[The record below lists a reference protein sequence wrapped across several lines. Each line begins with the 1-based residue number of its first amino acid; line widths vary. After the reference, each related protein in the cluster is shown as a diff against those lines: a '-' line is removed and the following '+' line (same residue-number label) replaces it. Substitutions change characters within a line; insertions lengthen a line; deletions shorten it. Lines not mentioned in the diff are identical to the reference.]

1 MVGLVVK
8 MKKGGDMFSR
18 CFLSCF
24 LAFICL
30 LVSVRNSEANIDIVV
45 SIKPVHSLVAAVMDG
60 IAKPH
65 LLIDGF
71 GTPHSYALKPSDAKR
86 FQRADLIFWIGPSI
100 ESFLTKPLAALPKKA
115 DVVTLMETRG
125 LKKIMLRT
133 GGAFDDHEHKDRNGK
148 RANTNKQ
155 ETIRHTGHVHEKYDE
170 HLINDGFDPHIW
182 LDPINAKVLVHH
194 ITEWLVISDSQNA
207 VTYLSNSKLLL
218 SELDSLIEQVGAQ
231 LTNVKHENYIVFHDA
246 YQHFEARF
254 DIPAAGAITISP
266 NQPPGANRLREIQ
279 RKIHNTASICVFA
292 EPQFEPTMVTSLSEL
307 LNVRTGIIDP
317 IGASIN
323 RGPGLYSKLLL
334 NMAGSIKD
342 CLSTT
347 I

>member
-1 MVGLVVK
+1 
-8 MKKGGDMFSR
+8 MFSR

-45 SIKPVHSLVAAVMDG
+45 SIKPVHSLVAAVMNG

-65 LLIDGF
+65 LLI
-71 GTPHSYALKPSDAKR
+71 
-86 FQRADLIFWIGPSI
+86 
-100 ESFLTKPLAALPKKA
+100 
-115 DVVTLMETRG
+115 
-125 LKKIMLRT
+125 
-133 GGAFDDHEHKDRNGK
+133 
-148 RANTNKQ
+148 
-155 ETIRHTGHVHEKYDE
+155 
-170 HLINDGFDPHIW
+170 DGFDPHIW

-317 IGASIN
+317 IGASIDK
-323 RGPGLYSKLLL
+323 GPGLYSKLLL

-342 CLSTT
+342 CLSPT